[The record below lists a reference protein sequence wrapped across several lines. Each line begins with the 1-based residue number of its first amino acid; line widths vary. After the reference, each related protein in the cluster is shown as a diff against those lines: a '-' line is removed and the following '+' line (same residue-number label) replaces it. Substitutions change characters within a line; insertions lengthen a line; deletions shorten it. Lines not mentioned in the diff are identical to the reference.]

1 MNVMHDAT
9 DGCLEL
15 GQTMLLEQK
24 QLGYHNKP

>member
-1 MNVMHDAT
+1 MHNAT

-15 GQTMLLEQK
+15 GQMMLLEEK